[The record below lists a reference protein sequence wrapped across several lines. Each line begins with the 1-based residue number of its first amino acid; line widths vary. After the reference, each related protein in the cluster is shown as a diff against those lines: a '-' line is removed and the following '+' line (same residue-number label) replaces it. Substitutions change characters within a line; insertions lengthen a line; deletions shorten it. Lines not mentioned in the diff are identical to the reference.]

1 MVKYANY
8 EEKIRTLFTMCRS
21 FRTKIM
27 TRQIT
32 KYLSK
37 GNLLEFKTLQERSL
51 ILNVRKVVV
60 TIESMRYEKYT
71 YSLITGNAIFRFKAV
86 NW

>member
-1 MVKYANY
+1 
-8 EEKIRTLFTMCRS
+8 
-21 FRTKIM
+21 M

-37 GNLLEFKTLQERSL
+37 DNLLEFKTLQERSL

-71 YSLITGNAIFRFKAV
+71 YSF
-86 NW
+86 

>member
-1 MVKYANY
+1 
-8 EEKIRTLFTMCRS
+8 
-21 FRTKIM
+21 M

-60 TIESMRYEKYT
+60 TTESMRYEKYT
-71 YSLITGNAIFRFKAV
+71 YSF
-86 NW
+86 

>member
-1 MVKYANY
+1 MLVKYANY
-8 EEKIRTLFTMCRS
+8 EEEIRTLFTMCRS

-32 KYLSK
+32 KYLSE

-51 ILNVRKVVV
+51 ILNVQKVVV

-71 YSLITGNAIFRFKAV
+71 YSF
-86 NW
+86 

>member
-1 MVKYANY
+1 
-8 EEKIRTLFTMCRS
+8 
-21 FRTKIM
+21 M

-37 GNLLEFKTLQERSL
+37 GNLLEFTTLQERSL

-71 YSLITGNAIFRFKAV
+71 YSI
-86 NW
+86 